1 MCIDIG
7 YARNPSNCECECD
20 KSCDFDEYL
29 DYENWKCW
37 KRLVDKLVDEC
48 DKNIDEE
55 VEIVSESKNKSNS
68 CILYIVL
75 FSIFF
80 TINVGIG
87 AYFVYYKYMNRNKK
101 MFLNIKIMFIKQQFK

>member
-1 MCIDIG
+1 MWYDVC
-7 YARNPSNCECECD
+7 
-20 KSCDFDEYL
+20 EYL
-29 DYENWKCW
+29 DYENCKCR
-37 KRLVDKLVDEC
+37 KRLVEKLVDEC
-48 DKNIDEE
+48 TETVDKEGKIPDNNE
-55 VEIVSESKNKSNS
+55 NKCNS